1 MKVEISYFPPEKIIT
16 VSGPEATYPFGI
28 NGEFQYIVEFSCYI
42 DGNYTDAHEEF
53 FCNWMENQDYYPI
66 YSLAEIY
73 DFQQA
78 EYEELF
84 KLQNIEF
91 NYMKGSRK
99 DTF

>member
-66 YSLAEIY
+66 YSLAE
-73 DFQQA
+73 
-78 EYEELF
+78 
-84 KLQNIEF
+84 
-91 NYMKGSRK
+91 
-99 DTF
+99 